1 MKKIK
6 SEELVLEYFKGVDEE
21 NIDAILNTLAED
33 CVFSIETHGVKLFGH
48 KEIIGMFKRLW
59 KNHASVEHKHF
70 HFVKD
75 TAASQVAVRFQVKN
89 ILLSGETVLKSNCN
103 FFSLKDGVFSE
114 VKVYM
119 AGQNTLNKENS

>member
-70 HFVKD
+70 HFVND

-89 ILLSGETVLKSNCN
+89 ILLNGETVLKSNCN

-114 VKVYM
+114 VRVYM
-119 AGQNTLNKENS
+119 AGQNTLDKENS

>member
-33 CVFSIETHGVKLFGH
+33 CIFSIETHGVKLFGH

-59 KNHASVEHKHF
+59 KNHA
-70 HFVKD
+70 
-75 TAASQVAVRFQVKN
+75 
-89 ILLSGETVLKSNCN
+89 
-103 FFSLKDGVFSE
+103 
-114 VKVYM
+114 
-119 AGQNTLNKENS
+119 

>member
-33 CVFSIETHGVKLFGH
+33 CVFSVETHRVKLFGH
-48 KEIIGMFKRLW
+48 KEIIEMFKRLW

-75 TAASQVAVRFQVKN
+75 TAASQVAVRFQK
-89 ILLSGETVLKSNCN
+89 
-103 FFSLKDGVFSE
+103 
-114 VKVYM
+114 
-119 AGQNTLNKENS
+119 